1 MPGFGGLAGFAA
13 VPGGYLSAE
22 DEQRK
27 AQAQFQA
34 LQLQQL
40 RAQRLGQLIGRGGA
54 GGADGASGN
63 DLAAVFGP
71 QGSQGPGLP
80 APPPGQASQPA
91 PMPPP
96 GADSGPPPIPSGQF
110 AQPGGQPPGP
120 VPYPGTPNA
129 RVNQAFNAFGIPPVG
144 GGPQRPPSPG
154 PSQPPPPGPRDVGP
168 PPSPAPTGGG
178 GPQPQPSP
186 QQFGVTPEQAY
197 ERIKQ
202 ANPNL
207 PNSEISKRVAALK
220 KGGYLITPA
229 QAAVQQRAQD
239 KAAGK
244 VPGGAPELNQ
254 AEIKRGSEQY
264 RNYGTFPKSVT
275 DLPKNSPLR
284 QAMMKA
290 MVDGAEQ
297 ATLNQPQLTPLN
309 PTQKALEQKWAQR
322 NNVAV
327 SGFSTAAQHVQQL
340 ETAYDKWGAG
350 QFPSYNAFR
359 NAVTQYFGGVGAMEM
374 QTIARWLGP
383 ETVKAITGRAG
394 GQLERQ
400 DFVEW
405 LSSPKATPEQ
415 MKTVLH
421 AMREGMKAQLD
432 TSTRSYA
439 ADVGVSEED
448 ARRRIMLRLSPAGQ
462 QIVQPQQQ
470 RPFSAGP
477 TPAVRDRYEPVE

>member
-1 MPGFGGLAGFAA
+1 M
-13 VPGGYLSAE
+13 
-22 DEQRK
+22 
-27 AQAQFQA
+27 
-34 LQLQQL
+34 
-40 RAQRLGQLIGRGGA
+40 
-54 GGADGASGN
+54 
-63 DLAAVFGP
+63 GP
-71 QGSQGPGLP
+71 
-80 APPPGQASQPA
+80 
-91 PMPPP
+91 
-96 GADSGPPPIPSGQF
+96 QF

-144 GGPQRPPSPG
+144 GGQPPQPSPG
-154 PSQPPPPGPRDVGP
+154 PSQLPPPPGPGGAGP
-168 PPSPAPTGGG
+168 PPSTAPAGGG
-178 GPQPQPSP
+178 GPQPAPALQQPP
-186 QQFGVTPEQAY
+186 QQFQMTPQQAY
-197 ERIKQ
+197 QEIKKLH
-202 ANPNL
+202 PNES
-207 PNSEISKRVAALK
+207 PNQIEARVNRLK
-220 KGGYLITPA
+220 KEGYLITPA
-229 QAAVQQRAQD
+229 QAGVQQRAEA

-254 AEIKRGSEQY
+254 AEIKRGAEQY

-290 MVDGAEQ
+290 MIDGAEQ
-297 ATLNQPQLTPLN
+297 AKLNQPELTPLN

-322 NNVAV
+322 NNTAV

-340 ETAYDKWGAG
+340 ETAFDKWGAG

-394 GQLERQ
+394 GQFERQ

-415 MKTVLH
+415 LKTVLH

-470 RPFSAGP
+470 RPFSSGP